1 MRYCEPLEYLKNIN
15 DINYICGLIL
25 NKLITNITT
34 LLLLYFYKTLMK
46 KFLEHQDV
54 EIF

>member
-15 DINYICGLIL
+15 HINYIRGLIL
-25 NKLITNITT
+25 NKLIIIITT
-34 LLLLYFYKTLMK
+34 MLLFYFYKTLMK